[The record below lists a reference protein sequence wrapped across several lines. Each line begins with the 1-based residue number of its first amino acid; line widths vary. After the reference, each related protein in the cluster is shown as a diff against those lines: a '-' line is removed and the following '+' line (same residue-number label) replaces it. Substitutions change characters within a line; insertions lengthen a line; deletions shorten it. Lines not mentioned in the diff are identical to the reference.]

1 EVRVLAHAL
10 EARGYAP
17 SPARESI
24 ASMPMGTSLRRRSVL
39 ARARVGL
46 YGPDRAAVL
55 LEPADGRWP
64 EHERADRLR
73 LAVGLAAL
81 AAHRVAGGWWAPL
94 REARGT
100 RGGRVASTEGAL
112 PAGTVDLAPLG
123 GRGPLAVV
131 PWEGPGRHEV
141 VTELTRS
148 AVGPVP
154 VLRGGGDRVAPTAA
168 VGALA
173 LGVAVAVDAAAD
185 GRLAL
190 GLALEG
196 VVGWYRESHRLT
208 APRNAVGYAIAHAAA
223 RLEEAG
229 RPVPPELRG

>member
-1 EVRVLAHAL
+1 VV
-10 EARGYAP
+10 
-17 SPARESI
+17 
-24 ASMPMGTSLRRRSVL
+24 
-39 ARARVGL
+39 
-46 YGPDRAAVL
+46 

-64 EHERADRLR
+64 EHERGDRLR

-81 AAHRVAGGWWAPL
+81 AANRIARRWWDPFREALATAGG
-94 REARGT
+94 T
-100 RGGRVASTEGAL
+100 VAATEGAL
-112 PAGTVDLAPLG
+112 PAGIIDLSPLG

-141 VTELTRS
+141 VAELTR
-148 AVGPVP
+148 APVGPVP
-154 VLRGGGDRVAPTAA
+154 VLRRGGDRVAPTAA
-168 VGALA
+168 IGALA
-173 LGVAVAVDAAAD
+173 LVLAVAVDADAE